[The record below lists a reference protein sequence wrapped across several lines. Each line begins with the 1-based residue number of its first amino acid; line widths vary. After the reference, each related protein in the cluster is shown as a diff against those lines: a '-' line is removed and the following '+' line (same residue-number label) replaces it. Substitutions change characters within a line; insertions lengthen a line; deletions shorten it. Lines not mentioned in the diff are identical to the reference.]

1 MLVKHLNPHLSFQ
14 SMRLPKLPNFEV
26 PIFCVNK
33 ELRIEEWNQKIE
45 QLTGSPGPRD
55 DDGMMDPGTARE
67 TWREVLR
74 RWEKNIFMRCCIY
87 KDIT

>member
-1 MLVKHLNPHLSFQ
+1 
-14 SMRLPKLPNFEV
+14 MRLPKLPNFEV

-45 QLTGSPGPRD
+45 QLTGSKGPRD
-55 DDGMMDPGTARE
+55 DDGTMNPWNPETKMAGTARE

-74 RWEKNIFMRCCIY
+74 R
-87 KDIT
+87 

>member
-1 MLVKHLNPHLSFQ
+1 MVVKHLNPHLSFQ

-45 QLTGSPGPRD
+45 QLTGSKGPWD
-55 DDGMMDPGTARE
+55 DDGMMDPWKQMAGTERE

-74 RWEKNIFMRCCIY
+74 R
-87 KDIT
+87 